1 MNDFPRFDLQGQ
13 VALVTGAARGLGRAI
28 SLALAHA
35 GADVALGFRDVSSGG
50 ELVREIEGLGRRA
63 LPLQVDIS
71 NMEQIFSGVNETTSR
86 LGKLDIL
93 VNNAGIA
100 PENLAENV
108 REQDFDATLAVNLKG
123 TFFVSQAAGRVMI
136 RQKHGR
142 IINMSSQAG
151 FAALPGESVY
161 CMTKAAI
168 AHLTKCLA
176 VEWGKHGITGNAVAP
191 TFIRTPGTEEYLSV
205 LQNRAAELER
215 LAALHRVGVRGISRF
230 DASEISVQIAGEV
243 ADFDELAWVDRRER
257 KHVSRVLPLA
267 IAAATEA
274 LSEAGVETSSLP
286 LEQKRRFAVILGSGG
301 GSQEFTEEQYR
312 LFFHQQYKSMSLF
325 CVPTGVMGTLS
336 SELSVRF
343 GLRGPSHVV
352 TTGCTS
358 STDALGYAMRQ
369 IQSGRLD
376 MVLSGGADAPIALGI
391 VKGFLLMKILT
402 DSWNHAPE
410 RASRPFS
417 VARAGFVLAEGA
429 WMLVLEEYEH
439 AWARGAKILGEIC
452 GYW

>member
-63 LPLQVDIS
+63 LPLQMDIS
-71 NMEQIFSGVNETTSR
+71 SMEQIFSAVDETVSR
-86 LGKLDIL
+86 FGKLDIL

-123 TFFVSQAAGRVMI
+123 TFFASQAAGRVMI
-136 RQKHGR
+136 RQQHGR

-176 VEWGKHGITGNAVAP
+176 VEWGKHGITVNAVAP

-205 LQNRAAELER
+205 PQNRADVLER
-215 LAALHRVGVRGISRF
+215 IAALHRIG
-230 DASEISVQIAGEV
+230 EPMEV
-243 ADFDELAWVDRRER
+243 AGAVVFLA
-257 KHVSRVLPLA
+257 SP
-267 IAAATEA
+267 AASLIT
-274 LSEAGVETSSLP
+274 GET
-286 LEQKRRFAVILGSGG
+286 ILIDGG
-301 GSQEFTEEQYR
+301 WT
-312 LFFHQQYKSMSLF
+312 
-325 CVPTGVMGTLS
+325 
-336 SELSVRF
+336 
-343 GLRGPSHVV
+343 
-352 TTGCTS
+352 
-358 STDALGYAMRQ
+358 
-369 IQSGRLD
+369 
-376 MVLSGGADAPIALGI
+376 
-391 VKGFLLMKILT
+391 
-402 DSWNHAPE
+402 
-410 RASRPFS
+410 
-417 VARAGFVLAEGA
+417 AR
-429 WMLVLEEYEH
+429 
-439 AWARGAKILGEIC
+439 
-452 GYW
+452 